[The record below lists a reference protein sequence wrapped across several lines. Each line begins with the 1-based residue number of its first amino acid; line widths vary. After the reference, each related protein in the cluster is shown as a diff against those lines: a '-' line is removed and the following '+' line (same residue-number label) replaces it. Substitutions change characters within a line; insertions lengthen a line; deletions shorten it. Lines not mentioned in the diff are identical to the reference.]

1 MSLFSLSLAELTV
14 SSKSLKV
21 WDSEFLPG
29 TEGVVLVP
37 ATGLSL
43 RLQPGMTMP
52 ASGWCEN
59 YVRGKTCLEGQS
71 PSLRASSPAALQI
84 QRQQVSQG
92 HEGGASREELQVR
105 RLWPSSPLLNRERAN
120 SARQLRVCSR
130 QHTRKLRFK
139 KTLPRFTQ
147 I

>member
-92 HEGGASREELQVR
+92 HEGGVSREELQVR
-105 RLWPSSPLLNRERAN
+105 SLWPSSPLLNRERAN

-139 KTLPRFTQ
+139 KTLPRFTKT
-147 I
+147 

>member
-1 MSLFSLSLAELTV
+1 MAGLTA

-29 TEGVVLVP
+29 TEGMVLVP
-37 ATGLSL
+37 ARGLSL

-71 PSLRASSPAALQI
+71 PSLRAAPPAALQI

-92 HEGGASREELQVR
+92 HEGGASIEELQVGS
-105 RLWPSSPLLNRERAN
+105 LWPSSPVLNRERAD
-120 SARQLRVCSR
+120 SAHHLWVCSR

-147 I
+147 V